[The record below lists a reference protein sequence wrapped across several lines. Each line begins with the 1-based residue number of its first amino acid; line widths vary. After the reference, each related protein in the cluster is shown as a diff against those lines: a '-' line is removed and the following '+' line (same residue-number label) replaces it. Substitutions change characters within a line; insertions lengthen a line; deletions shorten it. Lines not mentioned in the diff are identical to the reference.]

1 MADIQKPGVTA
12 YEYASP
18 DQQAAMNPIILDL
31 QRQIKSLEA
40 VSTFGAEAAQQFH
53 GSIAAIRGFLEDPTS
68 PEADLRTRDKLR
80 DDYLLASRTLA
91 LTLGAGQ
98 EVLRRYEAE
107 YLEEAAEMLMV
118 TNGDHEQK
126 QIDIL
131 IECRAALDKRLKDLQ
146 QPEHCHSFVCDALTQ
161 LENGR
166 QFSLT
171 LARGMPL
178 EENISVRKP
187 LQLRLS

>member
-1 MADIQKPGVTA
+1 MADIQKPAVTA

-18 DQQAAMNPIILDL
+18 EQQAAMNPLILDL
-31 QRQIKSLEA
+31 QQQVKSLEA
-40 VSTFGAEAAQQFH
+40 VSTFGAEAAQQFR
-53 GSIAAIRGFLEDPTS
+53 GSLSTIQKFLEDPSS
-68 PEADLRTRDKLR
+68 PEADARTRDKLR
-80 DDYLLASRTLA
+80 DDYLLASLTLA
-91 LTLGAGQ
+91 LTLGAGK
-98 EVLRRYEAE
+98 EVLRRYESE
-107 YLEEAAEMLMV
+107 YLEEAAEMLMI

-131 IECRAALDKRLKDLQ
+131 IECRDALDKRLKDLQ
-146 QPEHCHSFVCDALTQ
+146 QPEHCHSFVCDAITQ

-178 EENISVRKP
+178 EENILVRRP
-187 LQLRLS
+187 LQLQPR